1 MDKINSSLED
11 LSSDEK
17 KLVIFKSFLGLEPER
32 AFFLL
37 KNVIGEVDDAIS
49 LYATAMF
56 VRQANICNTNM
67 KMESIFENE
76 YDYNR
81 IIESFLKL
89 SQELDMTSSFELSN
103 LYTYMLWNGYFSKN
117 KNMVYYPIKQLPCIN
132 TLSHEIM
139 NGKGVCLN
147 VSAMLTDILNKA
159 GYNSAILLGYG
170 NGVLKGYTPPIDIK
184 LANGGVVIPAK
195 KVKTKM
201 LHKICGNHAFNLVTD
216 ENGMYIYDSQNLRI
230 FSLNSKNE
238 GNNGKLT
245 LHIKPFLSY
254 YINDKEENDDAL
266 TRLLTSDDFCLPCD
280 RETYKEQWELQ
291 LEELKRNSI
300 LLNAFHADIRLNI
313 DKINNKMN
321 SAKRLVYK

>member
-1 MDKINSSLED
+1 MEKINSFLAD

-37 KNVIGEVDDAIS
+37 KNVIGEVDDAIR
-49 LYATAMF
+49 LYVTAMF
-56 VRQANICNTNM
+56 VRQASICSTN
-67 KMESIFENE
+67 KKIESIFENE

-117 KNMVYYPIKQLPCIN
+117 KNMVYRQIEQLPCIN
-132 TLSHEIM
+132 ILSHEIM

-159 GYNSAILLGYG
+159 GYNSANLLGYG
-170 NGVLKGYTPPIDIK
+170 NGVLKGYTPPINIK
-184 LANGGVVIPAK
+184 LANGRAVVPAGR
-195 KVKTKM
+195 VKTKM
-201 LHKICGNHAFNLVTD
+201 LHKICGNHAFNLVAD

-238 GNNGKLT
+238 GNSGKLT

-280 RETYKEQWELQ
+280 RKTYKEQWELQ

-300 LLNAFHADIRLNI
+300 LLNAFHADIRINI
-313 DKINNKMN
+313 DKVSDKMT